1 MKEKLKYFI
10 LNNAYGFEQGTYE
23 NMEVDGNK
31 LRFCQ
36 GRKPGISCFMTKAF
50 DSLERGN
57 TWHRLVINT
66 ENCLDDELRIIVYA
80 SDDKELV
87 FKGEP
92 YMIDDVIS
100 AEEIKMSE
108 KKAMLS
114 PFEKKLIG
122 GAHDIL
128 LHDVSGRYLWVYV
141 ELLISSDTPAVIN
154 DIRLYLP
161 AESWIDRLPDIYRKS
176 DAGSG
181 FLERYLA
188 IFQTLYEEVEY
199 DIDCIADRFDPESAE
214 SGFLEWLAQWLD
226 IADHSMW
233 TEDKFRKFMMSAV
246 SLYRSRGTRESLSR
260 VIELYTG
267 EKPFIIEN
275 AELLKYRGTE
285 NYENT
290 LVPLYG
296 KDPYKVYILVS
307 NDVIHSDSDIDV
319 LWQIAREFMPM
330 TVSFEVRVLEPYLFL
345 GQNSYLGINS
355 SLSQPN
361 NAVLDGKSR
370 LTLSVLGEQNNNKE

>member
-1 MKEKLKYFI
+1 MKAKLKYFI
-10 LNNAYGFEQGTYE
+10 LNNAYEFEQGSYE

-31 LRFCQ
+31 LRL
-36 GRKPGISCFMTKAF
+36 RYDKRPGLSCFMTKVF
-50 DSLERGN
+50 DSLERGS
-57 TWHRLVINT
+57 TWHRLVINA
-66 ENCLDDELRIIVYA
+66 ENCPDEELRITVYA
-80 SDDKELV
+80 SDEKELV
-87 FKGEP
+87 YKGESFA
-92 YMIDDVIS
+92 IDEVIGNT
-100 AEEIKMSE
+100 EIRLSE
-108 KKAMLS
+108 KKAMFS
-114 PFEKKLIG
+114 QSEKKLIS

-128 LHDVSGRYLWVYV
+128 LHDVIGRYLWIYV
-141 ELLISSDTPAVIN
+141 ELLGTSDRSAVIN

-188 IFQTLYEEVEY
+188 IFQTLYEEVEH
-199 DIDCIADRFDPESAE
+199 DIDCIADRFDPESAQ

-233 TEDKFRKFMMSAV
+233 TEDKLREFMMSAV

-275 AELLKYRGTE
+275 SSLLKYRGTE
-285 NYENT
+285 NYEKT

-307 NDVIHSDSDIDV
+307 NEVIHSDNDIDV

-330 TVSFEVRVLEPYLFL
+330 TVSFEVRVLEPFLFV

-355 SLSQPN
+355 ALGQPN

-370 LTLSVLGEQNNNKE
+370 LTLSVLGEQNDNKE